1 VFTTDSGGPLAW
13 PNVDTFALGRAVSAA
28 KLPEPKP
35 RFHDL
40 RHTFAST
47 LIADGADVEYVSGQ
61 LGHADSAIT
70 LRAYTHSFNRAK
82 AADRS
87 RKAMG
92 ARLGNI
98 VETPARPNESEP
110 SPAKVVHLR
119 EVQDSSGIAAR
130 GSH

>member
-1 VFTTDSGGPLAW
+1 M
-13 PNVDTFALGRAVSAA
+13 
-28 KLPEPKP
+28 
-35 RFHDL
+35 
-40 RHTFAST
+40 

-70 LRAYTHSFNRAK
+70 LKVYTHSFNRAK
-82 AADRS
+82 AAAQS

-98 VETPARPNESEP
+98 VETPARTNESEP

-119 EVQDSSGIAAR
+119 EVQDSRGIAAE
-130 GSH
+130 GSN